1 MIMVHTQVIYS
12 RPYVIYLLVVKWG
25 NVTVTVPI
33 RGINHL
39 PKDRIGTD
47 EAGFAPKQGADPS
60 HGYKVFDISVS

>member
-25 NVTVTVPI
+25 NLTVTVPI
-33 RGINHL
+33 WGMNHL
-39 PKDRIGTD
+39 QKRLIRTD

-60 HGYKVFDISVS
+60 HGYKVFDISTP